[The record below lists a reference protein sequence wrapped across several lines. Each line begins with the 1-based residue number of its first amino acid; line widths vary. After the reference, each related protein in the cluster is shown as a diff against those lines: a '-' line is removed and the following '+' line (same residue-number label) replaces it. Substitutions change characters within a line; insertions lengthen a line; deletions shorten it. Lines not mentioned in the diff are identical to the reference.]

1 MLPYE
6 TAIDRMEVQ
15 RDFEIKDGSGVTVTV
30 TIKGAQLVD
39 RLSSINENSKNAFI
53 LILEGKLRSEES
65 DKFIF
70 VDSRNASCEVRALYC
85 FTFKLKCKIA
95 LLILNYLEIFH
106 FSY

>member
-65 DKFIF
+65 EKFI
-70 VDSRNASCEVRALYC
+70 
-85 FTFKLKCKIA
+85 
-95 LLILNYLEIFH
+95 LLTVEMLVAR
-106 FSY
+106 